1 MENKIITF
9 ILMLFVLFSML
20 FLAGCD
26 DKDDSECDE
35 CKDQWQE
42 YRDCLE
48 EKVASQCSQ
57 PGCDEGC

>member
-1 MENKIITF
+1 
-9 ILMLFVLFSML
+9 MLFVLFSML

-26 DKDDSECDE
+26 DDKDKECDK
-35 CKDQWQE
+35 CKDQWQK

-57 PGCDEGC
+57 PGCDEGCG